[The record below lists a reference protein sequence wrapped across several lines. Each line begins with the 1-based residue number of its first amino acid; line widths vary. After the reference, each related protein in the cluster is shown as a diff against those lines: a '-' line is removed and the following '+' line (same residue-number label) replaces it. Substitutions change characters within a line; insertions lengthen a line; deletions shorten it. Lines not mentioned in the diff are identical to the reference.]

1 MASKEESG
9 PKADDDSGSKLS
21 KHDAI
26 AKKPPPAPPPAVKA
40 GEKAEFYIAKG
51 KAITSRRGILAE
63 GDSCQP
69 ADFLDGES
77 TLNELVRKGYV
88 VKSSGPSASPS

>member
-63 GDSCQP
+63 GDSCQ
-69 ADFLDGES
+69 LRREVLGS
-77 TLNELVRKGYV
+77 VGVSLVTR
-88 VKSSGPSASPS
+88 GPPRASRPR